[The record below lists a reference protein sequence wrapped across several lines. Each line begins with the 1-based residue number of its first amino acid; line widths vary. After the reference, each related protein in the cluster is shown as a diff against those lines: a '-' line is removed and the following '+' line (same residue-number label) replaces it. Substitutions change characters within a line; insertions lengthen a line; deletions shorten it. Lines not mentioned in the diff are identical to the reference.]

1 MVKTTMYIS
10 EELKHDIAL
19 LAERRGTSEAK
30 VMRDA
35 LAKEAATLRP
45 DWDLLPS
52 LDLPDM
58 QPMAHDDERFLT
70 GFGER

>member
-10 EELKHDIAL
+10 EELKQDIHL
-19 LAERRGTSEAK
+19 LAQNRGTSEAQ

-35 LAKEAATLRP
+35 LEKEAATLRP

-52 LDLPDM
+52 LDLPHM
-58 QPMAHDDERFLT
+58 QPMAHEDECFLT
-70 GFGER
+70 GFGA